1 MRNHRGPVKVTL
13 GTRENNQENHW
24 KTVENNHAKTTQE
37 KKMKTLFSSQ
47 FTRQLQ
53 QMNKLS
59 EVISKNAMYPLT
71 LPIEKKNIVRC
82 PSRKFV

>member
-1 MRNHRGPVKVTL
+1 
-13 GTRENNQENHW
+13 
-24 KTVENNHAKTTQE
+24 
-37 KKMKTLFSSQ
+37 
-47 FTRQLQ
+47 
-53 QMNKLS
+53 MNKLS